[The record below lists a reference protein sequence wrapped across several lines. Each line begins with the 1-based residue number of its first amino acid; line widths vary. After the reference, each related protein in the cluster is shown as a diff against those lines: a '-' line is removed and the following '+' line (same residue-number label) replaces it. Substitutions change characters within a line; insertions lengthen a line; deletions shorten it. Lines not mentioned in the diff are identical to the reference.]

1 MPKTNIR
8 KTNAKSSSGTTLPK
22 KTAGK
27 DKKRNKYRKIL
38 WGIFASLV
46 GLVALLFIFI
56 ASGVFGFMPTFED
69 LENPESSLASEIIS
83 ADQQVIGTY
92 YVENRTNAEFNEL
105 SPYLIQALIATEDS
119 RFYTHSGIDLRS
131 LGRVLWKS
139 ILRGDRSGGGG
150 STISQQL
157 AKNLFPRQ
165 KLSKAGLAIRK
176 FKEWVIAVKLEHNY
190 SKSEILAMYFNTVD
204 FGNNAYGIKT
214 AAKTYFGKT
223 PAELDIDEAAILVGM
238 LKATTYY
245 NPVRNPENS
254 KQRRNVVLGQMLK
267 CDYINQAQYDTLSAL
282 PIDMSRFARQDH
294 TEGTGTY
301 FREYVR
307 QYMNEWCKKHEKADG
322 TPYDLYRDGLKIYTT
337 LNTRM
342 QKHAEDA
349 IAEWVGGTLQADFRN
364 DVKNER
370 NAPFSND
377 IPTSEVNKFM
387 EQAMKNSDRYR
398 SMKAAG
404 ASEEEIHK
412 AFHTKVK
419 MKVFSWNGG
428 EKDTIM
434 TPWDSLWYHK
444 WFLHCAL
451 ISIEPQ
457 TGYVRAYVGDIS
469 YKYFK
474 YDNASQ
480 GRRQVGSTFKPF
492 VYTLAMQDGGYLPCT
507 EVPNVPVCVPLPDGT
522 EWCPT
527 NSSKAKEGEM
537 VSLRWALANSINW
550 VTAYLIKQFPPEAV
564 IDLTRRL
571 GITAPMEP
579 VPSICLGT
587 MDISVM
593 EMVSAMATYANK
605 GIHIDP
611 TFITRIEDKNGIVL
625 EEFTPQTEEA
635 MNAKTAYL
643 MLDLM
648 KGVVDEG
655 SGRRVRW
662 KYGLKLPVAGKTG
675 TTQNHSDAWFMGITP
690 TLASGVWVGGELRS
704 IHFNSMRLG
713 QGANAALPVWS
724 IYMRNILQDSAVLH
738 FPQDDFECPPE
749 LEGVDL
755 NCSGT
760 NPVANQPMQGVVEE
774 PTHNDLNNL
783 M

>member
-267 CDYINQAQYDTLSAL
+267 CDYINQTQYDTLSAL

-774 PTHNDLNNL
+774 PTHHDLNNL

>member
-267 CDYINQAQYDTLSAL
+267 CDYINQTQYDTLSAL

-625 EEFTPQTEEA
+625 EEFTPQTEE
-635 MNAKTAYL
+635 MF
-643 MLDLM
+643 
-648 KGVVDEG
+648 
-655 SGRRVRW
+655 RI
-662 KYGLKLPVAGKTG
+662 LP
-675 TTQNHSDAWFMGITP
+675 
-690 TLASGVWVGGELRS
+690 L
-704 IHFNSMRLG
+704 
-713 QGANAALPVWS
+713 
-724 IYMRNILQDSAVLH
+724 
-738 FPQDDFECPPE
+738 
-749 LEGVDL
+749 
-755 NCSGT
+755 
-760 NPVANQPMQGVVEE
+760 
-774 PTHNDLNNL
+774 
-783 M
+783 

>member
-1 MPKTNIR
+1 M
-8 KTNAKSSSGTTLPK
+8 PK

-267 CDYINQAQYDTLSAL
+267 CDYINQTQYDTLSAL

-713 QGANAALPVWS
+713 QGANAALPVW
-724 IYMRNILQDSAVLH
+724 
-738 FPQDDFECPPE
+738 DFECPPE

>member
-1 MPKTNIR
+1 MPRLSIR
-8 KTNAKSSSGTTLPK
+8 KPSGNNSAKNPLPK
-22 KTAGK
+22 KTSGQSK
-27 DKKRNKYRKIL
+27 PYKYRKVL

-46 GLVALLFIFI
+46 FLVALLFTCI
-56 ASGVFGFMPTFED
+56 ATGVFGFMPTFED
-69 LENPESSLASEIIS
+69 LENPQSSLASEIIS
-83 ADQQVIGTY
+83 ADQKVIGTY
-92 YVENRTNAEFNEL
+92 YVENRTNAEYHEL

-119 RFYTHSGIDLRS
+119 RFYKHSGIDLRS

-157 AKNLFPRQ
+157 AKNLFPR
-165 KLSKAGLAIRK
+165 KRLSKAGLAIRK
-176 FKEWVIAVKLEHNY
+176 FKEWVIAVKLERNY

-214 AAKTYFGKT
+214 AAQTYFGKT

-254 KQRRNVVLGQMLK
+254 RQRRNVVLGQMLK
-267 CDYINQAQYDTLSAL
+267 YDYINQTQYDTLSAL
-282 PIDMSRFARQDH
+282 PIDMSRFVRQDH

-307 QYMNEWCKKHEKADG
+307 QWMNEWCKTHEKADG
-322 TPYDLYRDGLKIYTT
+322 KPYDLYRDGLKIYTT

-349 IAEWVGGTLQADFRN
+349 VAEWIGGTLQADFRK
-364 DVKNER
+364 DVRGER

-377 IPTSEVNKFM
+377 IPTSEVEKFM
-387 EQAMKNSDRYR
+387 DQAMKNSDRYR
-398 SMKAAG
+398 TMKAAG
-404 ASEEEIHK
+404 ASEDEIRK
-412 AFHTKVK
+412 AFHTKVQ

-428 EKDTIM
+428 EKDTLM

-550 VTAYLIKQFPPEAV
+550 VTAFLIKQFPPEAV
-564 IDLTRRL
+564 ISLTRRM

-587 MDISVM
+587 MDISVL

-611 TFITRIEDKNGIVL
+611 IFITRIEDKNGIVL
-625 EEFTPQTEEA
+625 EEFSPQTEEA
-635 MNAKTAYL
+635 MSARTAYL

-648 KGVVDEG
+648 KGVVNEG

-724 IYMRNILQDSAVLH
+724 H

-755 NCSGT
+755 NCT
-760 NPVANQPMQGVVEE
+760 EMNPISNQAMPGVAET
-774 PTHNDLNNL
+774 PTHEDMNNL

>member
-1 MPKTNIR
+1 MPRLSIR
-8 KTNAKSSSGTTLPK
+8 KPSGNNSAKNPLPK
-22 KTAGK
+22 KTSGQSK
-27 DKKRNKYRKIL
+27 PYKYRKVL

-46 GLVALLFIFI
+46 FLVALLFTCI
-56 ASGVFGFMPTFED
+56 ATGVFGFMPTFED
-69 LENPESSLASEIIS
+69 LENPQSSLASEIIS
-83 ADQQVIGTY
+83 ADQKVIGTY
-92 YVENRTNAEFNEL
+92 YVENRTNAEYHEL

-119 RFYTHSGIDLRS
+119 RFYKHSGIDLRS

-157 AKNLFPRQ
+157 AKNLFPR
-165 KLSKAGLAIRK
+165 KRLSKAGLAIRK
-176 FKEWVIAVKLEHNY
+176 FKEWVIAVKLERNY

-214 AAKTYFGKT
+214 AAQTYFGKT

-254 KQRRNVVLGQMLK
+254 RQRRNVVLGQMLK
-267 CDYINQAQYDTLSAL
+267 YDYINQTQYDTLSAL
-282 PIDMSRFARQDH
+282 PIDMSRFVRQDH

-307 QYMNEWCKKHEKADG
+307 QWMNEWCKTHEKADG
-322 TPYDLYRDGLKIYTT
+322 KPYDLYRDGLKIYTT

-349 IAEWVGGTLQADFRN
+349 VAEWIGGTLQADFRK
-364 DVKNER
+364 DVRGER

-377 IPTSEVNKFM
+377 IPTSEVEKFM
-387 EQAMKNSDRYR
+387 DQAMKNSDRYR
-398 SMKAAG
+398 TMKAAG
-404 ASEEEIHK
+404 ASEDEIRK
-412 AFHTKVK
+412 AFHTKVQ

-428 EKDTIM
+428 EKDTLM

-550 VTAYLIKQFPPEAV
+550 VTAFLIKQFPPEAV
-564 IDLTRRL
+564 ISLTRRM

-587 MDISVM
+587 MDISVL

-611 TFITRIEDKNGIVL
+611 IFITRIEDKNGIVL
-625 EEFTPQTEEA
+625 EEFSPQTEEA
-635 MNAKTAYL
+635 MSARTAYL

-648 KGVVDEG
+648 KGVVNEG

-675 TTQNHSDAWFMGITP
+675 TTQNHSDAWFIWQAECGWEENYAP
-690 TLASGVWVGGELRS
+690 S
-704 IHFNSMRLG
+704 IST
-713 QGANAALPVWS
+713 ACV
-724 IYMRNILQDSAVLH
+724 
-738 FPQDDFECPPE
+738 
-749 LEGVDL
+749 
-755 NCSGT
+755 
-760 NPVANQPMQGVVEE
+760 
-774 PTHNDLNNL
+774 
-783 M
+783 

>member
-267 CDYINQAQYDTLSAL
+267 CDYINQTQYDTLSAL

-662 KYGLKLPVAGKTG
+662 KYGLKLPVAGWQAECG
-675 TTQNHSDAWFMGITP
+675 WEENYAP
-690 TLASGVWVGGELRS
+690 S
-704 IHFNSMRLG
+704 IST
-713 QGANAALPVWS
+713 ACV
-724 IYMRNILQDSAVLH
+724 
-738 FPQDDFECPPE
+738 
-749 LEGVDL
+749 
-755 NCSGT
+755 
-760 NPVANQPMQGVVEE
+760 
-774 PTHNDLNNL
+774 
-783 M
+783 

>member
-1 MPKTNIR
+1 MPRLSIR
-8 KTNAKSSSGTTLPK
+8 KPSGNNSAKNPLPK
-22 KTAGK
+22 KTSGQSK
-27 DKKRNKYRKIL
+27 PYKYRKVL

-46 GLVALLFIFI
+46 VLVALLFTCI
-56 ASGVFGFMPTFED
+56 ATGVFGFMPTFED
-69 LENPESSLASEIIS
+69 LENPQSSLASEIIS
-83 ADQQVIGTY
+83 ADQKVIGTY
-92 YVENRTNAEFNEL
+92 YVENRTNAEYHEL

-119 RFYTHSGIDLRS
+119 RFYKHSGIDLRS

-157 AKNLFPRQ
+157 AKNLFPR
-165 KLSKAGLAIRK
+165 KRLSKAGLAIRK
-176 FKEWVIAVKLEHNY
+176 FKEWVIAVKLERNY

-214 AAKTYFGKT
+214 AAQTYFGKT

-254 KQRRNVVLGQMLK
+254 RQRRNVVLGQMLK
-267 CDYINQAQYDTLSAL
+267 YDYINQTQYDTLSAL
-282 PIDMSRFARQDH
+282 PIDMSRFVRQDH

-307 QYMNEWCKKHEKADG
+307 QWMNEWCKTHEKADG
-322 TPYDLYRDGLKIYTT
+322 KPYDLYRDGLKIYTT

-349 IAEWVGGTLQADFRN
+349 VAEWIGGTLQADFRK
-364 DVKNER
+364 DVRGER

-377 IPTSEVNKFM
+377 IPTSEVEKFM
-387 EQAMKNSDRYR
+387 DQAMKNSDRYR
-398 SMKAAG
+398 TMKAAG
-404 ASEEEIHK
+404 ASEDEIRK
-412 AFHTKVK
+412 AFHTKVQ

-428 EKDTIM
+428 EKDTLM

-550 VTAYLIKQFPPEAV
+550 VTAFLIKQFPPEAV
-564 IDLTRRL
+564 ISLTRRM

-587 MDISVM
+587 MDISVL

-611 TFITRIEDKNGIVL
+611 IFITRIEDKNGIVL
-625 EEFTPQTEEA
+625 EEFSPQTEEA
-635 MNAKTAYL
+635 MSARTAYL

-648 KGVVDEG
+648 KGVVNEG

-675 TTQNHSDAWFMGITP
+675 TTQNHSDAWFMGIT
-690 TLASGVWVGGELRS
+690 LASGVWVGGELRS

-724 IYMRNILQDSAVLH
+724 LYMRNILQDSAVLH

-755 NCSGT
+755 NCT
-760 NPVANQPMQGVVEE
+760 EMNPISNQAMPGVAET
-774 PTHNDLNNL
+774 PTHEDMNNL